1 MFDFKGGFKVIDI
14 NRIYASMEMA
24 LLNRIY
30 KEDIISEKTYLELR
44 EDIFSTYNIE
54 KIES

>member
-1 MFDFKGGFKVIDI
+1 MIDI
-14 NRIYASMEMA
+14 NRIYASMEIA

-30 KEDIISEKTYLELR
+30 KENIISEKTYLELR
-44 EDIFSTYNIE
+44 ENIFSTYEIE